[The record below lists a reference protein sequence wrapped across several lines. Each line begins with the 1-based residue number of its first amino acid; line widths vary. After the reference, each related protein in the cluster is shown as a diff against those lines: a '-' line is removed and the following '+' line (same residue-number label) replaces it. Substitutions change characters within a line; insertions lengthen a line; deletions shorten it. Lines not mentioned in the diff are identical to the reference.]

1 MVKISIIG
9 AGSMAWSITL
19 VKDICLRKCLSG
31 STVSLMD
38 IDRYRLKAI
47 HGIAK
52 RYAAEV
58 KADLKFEST
67 LDRKE
72 ALKDADFVICA
83 VLAGGHKNYEIQREV
98 AEKHGYY
105 RGIDSVDF
113 NMVADY
119 PTIGGYYQLKLLLDI
134 ARDMEDICPDAW
146 FIQTAN
152 PLFEICT
159 LLTRETKLKVIGLC
173 HGHFGYKR
181 VAKVLKLSLKDV
193 EAESVGFN
201 HCIWMTSFRYND
213 EDAYPL
219 LDDWIKTK
227 AAIYWKNWHPQLW
240 DIEMSPAA
248 IDMYRRFGLFPIGD
262 TVRSGGWKY
271 HTNLET
277 KKRWYGQRF
286 GGVDSEIGWAQY
298 QEDLKKE
305 SEKIFRIYNDSSISV
320 TREFPPYSSGEHHVQ
335 IIDTIVNDKKG
346 VFQVNIP
353 NRGTIN
359 SIPDEVAVEA
369 KAIIDKRGIQRIHV
383 GTLPKRLMLY
393 VIIPRMLR
401 MEWALETF
409 LEGDKN
415 LLLEWLL
422 NDPRTKSLEQAET
435 TIKDILALPFNKE
448 MAKHYK

>member
-1 MVKISIIG
+1 
-9 AGSMAWSITL
+9 MAWSATL
-19 VKDICLRKCLSG
+19 VKDICITKGLSG

-38 IDRYRLKAI
+38 IDQERLKVV
-47 HGIAK
+47 HGLAK
-52 RYAAEV
+52 RYVAEV
-58 KADLKFEST
+58 KADLKFERT
-67 LDRKE
+67 LNRKE
-72 ALKDADFVICA
+72 ALEDADFVITA

-98 AEKHGYY
+98 AENNGYY

-113 NMVADY
+113 NMVSDY

-134 ARDMEDICPDAW
+134 ARNMEDICPDAW

-152 PLFEICT
+152 PLFELCT

-173 HGHFGYKR
+173 HGHFGYKG

-193 EAESVGFN
+193 EAQSVGFN
-201 HCIWMTSFRYND
+201 HCIWMTSFRYKD

-227 AAIYWKNWHPQLW
+227 AEIYWKNWHPGLW
-240 DIEMSPAA
+240 NVEMSPAA

-271 HTNLET
+271 HINLET
-277 KKRWYGQRF
+277 KKRWYGRL
-286 GGVDSEIGWAQY
+286 GGVDSEIGWGRY
-298 QEDLKKE
+298 QEDLKKQSDKMFE
-305 SEKIFRIYNDSSISV
+305 LYKDSSIPV
-320 TREFPPYSSGEHHVQ
+320 TRKFPPHSSGEHHVQ

-353 NRGTIN
+353 NKGTI
-359 SIPDEVAVEA
+359 SGIPDDVVVEA
-369 KAIIDKRGIQRIHV
+369 RAIIDKRGIQRIHV
-383 GTLPKRLMLY
+383 GTLPKLLTLHVMF
-393 VIIPRMLR
+393 PRMLR
-401 MEWALETF
+401 MEWALEAF
-409 LEGDKN
+409 LKGGKN

-422 NDPRTKSLEQAET
+422 NDPRTKSLEQAEA
-435 TIKDILALPFNKE
+435 TIKDILALPFNNE